1 MSASSDLLNGAA
13 AVGVGA
19 YVVTVV
25 YKGNT
30 HELGTLLKSEKGYI
44 DFVLALFILGAIQK
58 YGSAG
63 KISSALTAITL
74 IALAVKTIGKTG
86 VSDAITKFG
95 RGEAGILETAKGIFG
110 VS

>member
-1 MSASSDLLNGAA
+1 MSASSDLLNGGAA
-13 AVGVGA
+13 IGAGA

-30 HELGTLLKSEKGYI
+30 HEFFTLLKSEKGYI
-44 DFVLALFILGAIQK
+44 DFVIALFILGAIQK

-63 KISSALTAITL
+63 KISGTLTAITL
-74 IALAVKTIGKTG
+74 IALAVKTIGNTG
-86 VSDAITKFG
+86 VSSAVTKFG
-95 RGEAGILETAKGIFG
+95 RGEAGILETVKSIFG